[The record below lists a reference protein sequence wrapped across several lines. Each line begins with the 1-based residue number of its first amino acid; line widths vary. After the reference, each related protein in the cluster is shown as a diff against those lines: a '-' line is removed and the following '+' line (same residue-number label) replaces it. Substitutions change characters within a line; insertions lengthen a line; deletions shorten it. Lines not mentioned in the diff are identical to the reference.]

1 MAVPMLETA
10 AAGMAEHQMLSDAL
24 LVVEPPPHPT
34 TEQHAARS
42 LALCGRPLP
51 PGELPDALARHGH
64 TVSAAQLKR
73 DMLAHC
79 AFVRTPGDLWTVGRP
94 MHV

>member
-51 PGELPDALARHGH
+51 PASCLTRSPD
-64 TVSAAQLKR
+64 T
-73 DMLAHC
+73 D
-79 AFVRTPGDLWTVGRP
+79 TPSPPRS
-94 MHV
+94 